1 MENKPDLSGS
11 LTAQGNHR
19 AVFISYAS
27 EDADAAQRICANL
40 RTAGIEVWFD
50 QSELRGGDIWDAA
63 IKQQIKTCA
72 LFIPIIS
79 QNTRSRTEGYFRF
92 EWKLA
97 IDRSHL
103 MAADRSFLVPVA
115 IDATHDSDARVPDK
129 FREVQWWRLPGAEAS
144 SAFVERISQLLLP
157 EGESAATPA
166 RAAGGSPSA
175 AAGNG
180 AVAPATAESI
190 GKSGTSWWSKH
201 VRSPVAGHRP
211 IVGRE
216 RELDVFRAAFDRML
230 TGRRQLVL
238 ISGEP
243 GIGKTRCAEAVADMA
258 EDQGALV
265 LWGRCHE
272 EAGAPSYWP
281 WVQILRAYID
291 ASSLDE
297 VRLNMG
303 QAAKDI
309 AALVPE
315 LLDSSQRIQDVPSAI
330 TDSSPA
336 RFRTFDAIRQFFHK
350 ATQQVPMTL
359 VLDNLHWADTPSLAL
374 LEFLSQELHRSR
386 LLIVGTYRDAAAS
399 RKSPLQSTLGALRR
413 DSDVERVHLTRLSQ
427 VALGEVAER
436 LCDVS
441 LTDSAIKMIYQQ
453 TDGNPLFAIE
463 LIKVLIDEGAG
474 TEISAMPARI
484 PAGVH
489 ETIGRRLIRLSDRC
503 NDLLCLAAIY
513 GRQFTAREI
522 AAAKQ
527 EEVQQVLADFEPAIQ
542 AGIIQSTGDVP
553 DGYEFTHALIRET
566 IYEDLPSA
574 ERFRLHGRAGDA
586 LVAVHSA
593 HLEPAMTRIAHH
605 YHVAAALGY
614 TDKAVVYA
622 LRAAE
627 SAVRIY
633 AFEDALLHYDHA
645 IKTMEGG
652 GLMHDERL
660 ARAYILKGSA
670 LKELGQI
677 QESIDVLLEAV
688 NRTRVLG
695 SAELLVDVLML
706 LAMTARHVEQQHF
719 IPLLERALKL
729 LPEVDSAPRAKALAT
744 LAFAQRTQTDK
755 SRVHILVD
763 QALAMAS
770 RSCDATA
777 RCSCFQLTN
786 MALRGDPESLPRRLL
801 IGQEYVAVARSTG
814 NADVLAD
821 AFHWQAL
828 NYFESGQLADL
839 DALLEQYDG
848 LSTARFG
855 LHQYQTCAHRVT
867 LALLRGDW
875 ADLESRIEGLLE
887 IGTKT
892 RRDDADGVYG
902 AQMFALNRDLGHL
915 HAMAPQIKE
924 LATSGNKRM
933 WEPGLMLICA
943 EIGLTD
949 EARAIFDRLAE
960 KNCHALSRD
969 DMYVTGLVFCAQAC
983 CILADAGH
991 ADAIYQLLRPYE
1003 GQTANHPTAVCFG
1016 ATDLYLAMLA
1026 ATANRPEVAS
1036 KHFEQALALNRAM
1049 HAWPS
1054 LARTLFRHGAFLV
1067 TREAEAE
1074 QHLGLQQLREAERL
1088 GRRFAMKRLVID
1100 IDALLHARNGGVTFP
1115 DELTAREV
1123 EVLRLLAIGRTNKDV
1138 SQVLAI
1144 SLNTVATHVRS
1155 ILNKTHCANRSDIAA
1170 YAIRHGL
1177 QGAQSDPA
1185 IT

>member
-1 MENKPDLSGS
+1 MENEPDLSGG
-11 LTAQGNHR
+11 LTAQGSHR

-27 EDADAAQRICANL
+27 EDAQAAQRICANL
-40 RTAGIEVWFD
+40 RAAGVEVWFD

-79 QNTRSRTEGYFRF
+79 QNTRTRTEGYFRL

-115 IDATHDSDARVPDK
+115 IDATRDSDARVPDK
-129 FREVQWWRLPGAEAS
+129 FREVQWWRLPGAES
-144 SAFVERISQLLLP
+144 SPAFVERISQLLLP
-157 EGESAATPA
+157 DGASATPA
-166 RAAGGSPSA
+166 PAAGGSQSA

-180 AVAPATAESI
+180 AIPLATAEAS
-190 GKSGTSWWSKH
+190 GKSGASWWSKH

-315 LLDSSQRIQDVPSAI
+315 LLDSSHRIQDVPSAI

-413 DSDVERVHLTRLSQ
+413 DSDVERVHLARLSPA
-427 VALGEVAER
+427 ALGEVAER

-474 TEISAMPARI
+474 TEISAMPGRI

-503 NDLLCLAAIY
+503 NELLCIAAIY

-527 EEVQQVLADFEPAIQ
+527 EEVQQRIGGL
-542 AGIIQSTGDVP
+542 
-553 DGYEFTHALIRET
+553 
-566 IYEDLPSA
+566 
-574 ERFRLHGRAGDA
+574 RAG
-586 LVAVHSA
+586 
-593 HLEPAMTRIAHH
+593 
-605 YHVAAALGY
+605 Y
-614 TDKAVVYA
+614 TG
-622 LRAAE
+622 R
-627 SAVRIY
+627 
-633 AFEDALLHYDHA
+633 
-645 IKTMEGG
+645 
-652 GLMHDERL
+652 
-660 ARAYILKGSA
+660 
-670 LKELGQI
+670 
-677 QESIDVLLEAV
+677 
-688 NRTRVLG
+688 
-695 SAELLVDVLML
+695 
-706 LAMTARHVEQQHF
+706 
-719 IPLLERALKL
+719 
-729 LPEVDSAPRAKALAT
+729 
-744 LAFAQRTQTDK
+744 
-755 SRVHILVD
+755 
-763 QALAMAS
+763 
-770 RSCDATA
+770 
-777 RCSCFQLTN
+777 
-786 MALRGDPESLPRRLL
+786 
-801 IGQEYVAVARSTG
+801 
-814 NADVLAD
+814 
-821 AFHWQAL
+821 
-828 NYFESGQLADL
+828 
-839 DALLEQYDG
+839 
-848 LSTARFG
+848 
-855 LHQYQTCAHRVT
+855 
-867 LALLRGDW
+867 
-875 ADLESRIEGLLE
+875 
-887 IGTKT
+887 
-892 RRDDADGVYG
+892 
-902 AQMFALNRDLGHL
+902 
-915 HAMAPQIKE
+915 
-924 LATSGNKRM
+924 
-933 WEPGLMLICA
+933 
-943 EIGLTD
+943 
-949 EARAIFDRLAE
+949 
-960 KNCHALSRD
+960 
-969 DMYVTGLVFCAQAC
+969 
-983 CILADAGH
+983 
-991 ADAIYQLLRPYE
+991 
-1003 GQTANHPTAVCFG
+1003 NHPV
-1016 ATDLYLAMLA
+1016 D
-1026 ATANRPEVAS
+1026 R
-1036 KHFEQALALNRAM
+1036 
-1049 HAWPS
+1049 
-1054 LARTLFRHGAFLV
+1054 
-1067 TREAEAE
+1067 
-1074 QHLGLQQLREAERL
+1074 
-1088 GRRFAMKRLVID
+1088 
-1100 IDALLHARNGGVTFP
+1100 
-1115 DELTAREV
+1115 
-1123 EVLRLLAIGRTNKDV
+1123 
-1138 SQVLAI
+1138 
-1144 SLNTVATHVRS
+1144 
-1155 ILNKTHCANRSDIAA
+1155 
-1170 YAIRHGL
+1170 
-1177 QGAQSDPA
+1177 
-1185 IT
+1185 